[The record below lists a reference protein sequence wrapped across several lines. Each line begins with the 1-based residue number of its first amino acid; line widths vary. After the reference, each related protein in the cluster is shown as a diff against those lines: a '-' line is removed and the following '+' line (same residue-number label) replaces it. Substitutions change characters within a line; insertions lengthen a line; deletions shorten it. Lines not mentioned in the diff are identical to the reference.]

1 VKWRVQR
8 GNLPRNAVVTHLSGI
23 DTLGE
28 WSMAPCQGQQGGS
41 VGDQPA
47 TGAPQIKATQRAYH
61 DWEASNYE
69 DKFSIS
75 YDQRCIDYA
84 AERFLKAVPRPQSF
98 SRVLEVGSGTGFF
111 LINLALGGHLG
122 DAELHASDL
131 SAGMLATCRN
141 NASAHGFEIVTTVA
155 DAEQLPFED
164 ETFDLVIGH
173 AFLHHLPVPALAL
186 REMHRVL
193 APAGTMV
200 VAGEPTE
207 VGNRITG
214 GFKSLAATGVKAAQR
229 LGALGGTS
237 TASNSG
243 RLQRAGLEDACA
255 SARQDVQPSAPEGA
269 HRRALEDERLAA
281 LEHVVD
287 LHTFRPRDVERMAL
301 LAGFTDVRVIT
312 EELVA
317 SWFGWSA
324 RTIEA
329 MVGTDALGPAWPWWV
344 LQNYQRLSRW
354 DERWLGRLVPG
365 GWCYNLIVTGRK
377 PIVVE

>member
-1 VKWRVQR
+1 
-8 GNLPRNAVVTHLSGI
+8 I

-28 WSMAPCQGQQGGS
+28 WSMGPCQGQQGGA
-41 VGDQPA
+41 VGDQA
-47 TGAPQIKATQRAYH
+47 AAGMAGIKANQRAYH

-84 AERFLKAVPRPQSF
+84 SGRFLKAVPRPQPF
-98 SRVLEVGSGTGFF
+98 TRVLEVGSGTGFF

-122 DAELHASDL
+122 DAGLHASDL
-131 SAGMLATCRN
+131 SAGMLATCRT
-141 NASAHGFEIVTTVA
+141 NAAAHGVEIVTTVA

-164 ETFDLVIGH
+164 ATFDLVVGH

-200 VAGEPTE
+200 IAGEPTE
-207 VGNRITG
+207 VGSRITG
-214 GFKSLAATGVKAAQR
+214 GFKSFAVTGVKVAQR
-229 LGALGGTS
+229 LGALGGTPM
-237 TASNSG
+237 APNSG
-243 RLQRAGLEDACA
+243 HRQRTGLGGVHDSTPQDAH
-255 SARQDVQPSAPEGA
+255 PSTPDGV
-269 HRRALEDERLAA
+269 HRRVPEDERLAA

-287 LHTFRPRDVERMAL
+287 LHTFRPRDVEHMAL

-312 EELVA
+312 EEFVA

-329 MVGTDALGPAWPWWV
+329 MVGADVLGPGWPWQV
-344 LQNYQRLSRW
+344 LRNYQRLSRW
-354 DERWLGRLVPG
+354 DERWFGRVVPD